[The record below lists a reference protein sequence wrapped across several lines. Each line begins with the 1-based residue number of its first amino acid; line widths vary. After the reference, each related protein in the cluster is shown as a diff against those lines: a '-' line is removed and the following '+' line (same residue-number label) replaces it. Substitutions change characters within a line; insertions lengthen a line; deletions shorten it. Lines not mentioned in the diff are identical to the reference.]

1 MTKEDKRTIKLSFL
15 LVIVL
20 LFVFCFALITGKFQ
34 ISFSTLLEIIKGN
47 GHNYEVEVS
56 IIKNL
61 RVPRTIVAL
70 LVGVSLS
77 VSGLVYQEVF
87 RNKLVSP
94 DFLGVSSGASV
105 GAALAII
112 LGLSAWYI
120 SVFAFILGISAMLL
134 TLFFANIINKQSPTI
149 LVLSGIVVSSL
160 MGSLISIIKY
170 MAPSD
175 IILADITF
183 WLMGSF
189 ATAKSEA
196 ISILLPI
203 VVSGTLILYLMRWK
217 INIVGQ
223 GKFEAESQGLNYQKY
238 LVFIIITATLL
249 TATSVAFAGVISW
262 VGLVIP
268 HIVRFFV
275 GKNTKH
281 TIPLIILFGAVFTIL
296 ADVISRTFTSSEIPV
311 SAITGLLGT
320 LIFGI
325 TLYANRRKNH
335 EIT

>member
-1 MTKEDKRTIKLSFL
+1 MTKDDKKTVQLCLVLLGILVGVFL
-15 LVIVL
+15 L
-20 LFVFCFALITGKFQ
+20 ALIAGRYP
-34 ISFSTLLEIIKGN
+34 ISLQVLFEILKGN
-47 GHNYEVEVS
+47 YSSYPVEVS

-61 RVPRTIVAL
+61 RLPRTIIAL

-77 VSGLVYQEVF
+77 ISGLIYQEVF

-120 SVFAFILGISAMLL
+120 SMFAFVLGISAMLL
-134 TLFFANIINKQSPTI
+134 TIFFANIINKQSPTI

-160 MGSLISIIKY
+160 MSALISIIKY
-170 MAPSD
+170 LAPSE

-189 ATAKSEA
+189 SNAKYNA
-196 ISILLPI
+196 ILMLLPI
-203 VVSGTLILYLMRWK
+203 VLVGVTTLYLLRWK
-217 INIVGQ
+217 INIIGQ
-223 GKFEAESQGLNYQKY
+223 GMFEAQSQGMNYKRY
-238 LVFIIITATLL
+238 LILVIVIATFL
-249 TATSVAFAGVISW
+249 TATAVSFAGVIGW
-262 VGLVIP
+262 VGLVVP
-268 HIVRFFV
+268 HIIRFFV

-281 TIPLIILFGAVFTIL
+281 TIPLTILFGAIFTII
-296 ADVISRTFTSSEIPV
+296 ADILSRTFTGSEIPL

-320 LIFGI
+320 LIFGV
-325 TLYANRRKNH
+325 TLYVNRRQNY
-335 EIT
+335 ELN